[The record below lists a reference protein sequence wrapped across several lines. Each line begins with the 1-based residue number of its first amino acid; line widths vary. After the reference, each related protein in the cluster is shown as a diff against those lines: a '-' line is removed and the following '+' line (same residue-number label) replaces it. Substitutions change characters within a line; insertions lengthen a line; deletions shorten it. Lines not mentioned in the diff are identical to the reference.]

1 MGQEKD
7 KKKSVLIIDDDM
19 NVLKMIQTGL
29 VSEGYHCE
37 TATNAESAMKLLD
50 QIPFDLMVT
59 DIVLPGMD
67 GFEITEKAK
76 KIRPDI
82 LVIIMTGFTEDFSY
96 DRAIE
101 AGGSDF
107 IKKPFTVQE
116 LVVRF
121 QFVTLQEKLLKMS
134 VTDELTGLYNRRGFF
149 TLADQ
154 QFKLSQRQKDKVYL
168 LYADLDNLKGIND
181 TFGHREGD
189 RALIDSADILR
200 QTFRESDII
209 ARIGGDEFVVVPIY
223 STGEGAEIASS
234 RFYENVEREN
244 TKKLRNYT
252 LSFSVGMAYYD
263 PATPYSIDDLLRKAD
278 ELMYEEKQRKKKL
291 R

>member
-1 MGQEKD
+1 MEQEKD
-7 KKKSVLIIDDDM
+7 KKESVLIIDDDT
-19 NVLKMIQTGL
+19 NLLKMIQTGL
-29 VSEGYHCE
+29 VSEGYQCE
-37 TATNAESAMKLLD
+37 SAPDAESALRLLH
-50 QIPFDLMVT
+50 QTPFDLMVT

-149 TLADQ
+149 TLVDQ
-154 QFKLSQRQKDKVYL
+154 QFKLAQRQKDKVYL
-168 LYADLDNLKGIND
+168 LYADLDNLKGVND
-181 TFGHREGD
+181 TFGHQEGD

-209 ARIGGDEFVVVPIY
+209 ARIGGDEFVVVPIG
-223 STGEGAEIASS
+223 STGEGAEIAIS
-234 RFYENVEREN
+234 RLYENVEREN
-244 TKKLRNYT
+244 MNKQRNYT
-252 LSFSVGMAYYD
+252 LSFSIGMAYYD

-278 ELMYEEKQRKKKL
+278 GLMYEEKQKKKNL
-291 R
+291 K

>member
-1 MGQEKD
+1 MELEKD
-7 KKKSVLIIDDDM
+7 KKRSVLIIDDDL
-19 NVLKMIQTGL
+19 NVLKLVHAGL
-29 VSEGYHCE
+29 VAEGYHCA
-37 TATNAESAMKLLD
+37 TAPDAESALEELQKTA
-50 QIPFDLMVT
+50 FDIMVT

-67 GFEITEKAK
+67 GFDLTEKAK
-76 KIRPDI
+76 KIRPNL
-82 LVIIMTGFTEDFSY
+82 LVIVMTGFTEDFSY

-116 LVVRF
+116 LIVRF
-121 QFVTLQEKLLKMS
+121 QFVALQEKLLKMS

-149 TLADQ
+149 TLVAQ
-154 QFKLSQRQKDKVYL
+154 QLRLSQRQKDKVYL

-181 TFGHREGD
+181 SFGHQEGN

-209 ARIGGDEFVVVPIY
+209 ARIGGDEFVVVPIG
-223 STGEGAEIASS
+223 STGEGAEKAVS
-234 RFYENVEREN
+234 RLHRNLKQEN
-244 TKKLRNYT
+244 TRKKRKYM
-252 LSFSVGMAYYD
+252 LSLSIGMAYYD
-263 PATPYSIDDLLRKAD
+263 PANPYSIDELLRTAD
-278 ELMYEEKQRKKKL
+278 ESMYADKQKKKDK